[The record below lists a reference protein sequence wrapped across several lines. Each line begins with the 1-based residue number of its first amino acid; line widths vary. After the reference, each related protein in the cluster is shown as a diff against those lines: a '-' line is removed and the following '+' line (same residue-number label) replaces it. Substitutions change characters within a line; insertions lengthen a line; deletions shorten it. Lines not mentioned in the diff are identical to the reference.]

1 MPRAILIIL
10 VLSAAFKTAK
20 AEYGGVY
27 IKYELSL
34 KSGEKKIGYRAHS
47 GYEEEFDTL
56 IKDGFMPLSFLF
68 SDQDSVRFYAD
79 MITYEYN
86 WWFGEDKMIQRGI
99 VRPIYLLTNEIVS
112 AKVLKMYGFS
122 YMMGFGT
129 SHSLAD
135 SVWMKTPVVDTT
147 SASGYLCYWQI
158 FVHEHNAEVDA
169 IIKRLNDIQR
179 PLKALEKEW
188 RQVRK
193 SQGFGYELDRINEK
207 IDAIRNDDF
216 DEKLSKIIGELN
228 DYKVV
233 VIQEC
238 SC

>member
-1 MPRAILIIL
+1 MPKAILIIL
-10 VLSAAFKTAK
+10 VFIAAIKTVK

-27 IKYELSL
+27 VKYELSL
-34 KSGEKKIGYRAHS
+34 KSEEKKIGYREYS
-47 GYEEEFDTL
+47 GYTEEFDTL

-68 SDQDSVRFYAD
+68 DNQDSVRLYAD
-79 MITYEYN
+79 MITYKYN
-86 WWFGEDKMIQRGI
+86 WWYSENPMMQRG
-99 VRPIYLLTNEIVS
+99 VAKPFYVATNQIVS
-112 AKVLKMYGFS
+112 VIVLKMYSFS

-135 SVWMKTPVVDTT
+135 SVWMKTPVVDTA
-147 SASGYLCYWQI
+147 SANGYLCYWQI
-158 FVHEHNAEVDA
+158 FVHEHNPEVNA
-169 IIKRLNDIQR
+169 IIKRLIDIQW

-188 RQVRK
+188 RKVRK
-193 SQGFGYELDRINEK
+193 SQGFGYDLDRINEK
-207 IDAIRNDDF
+207 IDDIRNDDF